1 MSKHNPVQP
10 TTKITLGGVPYEL
23 LFDINAVALAE
34 DTADRPLLTG
44 LRQRD
49 FASPTISLVRAML
62 YACINA
68 LNPEVTYE
76 QAKAFVTRKNLGEIW
91 TTVLAAWV
99 KGMAEPDPA
108 KDGDGDPT
116 QDQL

>member
-10 TTKITLGGVPYEL
+10 TTTITLHGAEYEL

-34 DTADRPLLTG
+34 DTLDRPLLTG

-49 FASPTISLVRAML
+49 FSSPTVSLVRGML
-62 YACINA
+62 YACITA
-68 LNPEVTYE
+68 RHPEVTFE
-76 QAKAFVTRKNLGEIW
+76 QAKAFVTRKNLGEVW

-99 KGMAEPDPA
+99 KGIAEPEPA
-108 KDGDGDPT
+108 KDVDGDPT

>member
-10 TTKITLGGVPYEL
+10 TTELKLGGEVYEL

-34 DTADRPLLTG
+34 DILDRPLLTG

-49 FASPTISLVRAML
+49 FSSPTISLVRGML
-62 YACINA
+62 YACITA
-68 LNPEVTYE
+68 KQPQVTFE